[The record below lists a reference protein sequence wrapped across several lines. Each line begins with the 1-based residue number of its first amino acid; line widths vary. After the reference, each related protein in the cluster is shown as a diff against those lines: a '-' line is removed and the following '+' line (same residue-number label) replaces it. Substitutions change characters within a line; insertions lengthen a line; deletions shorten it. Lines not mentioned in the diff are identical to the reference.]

1 VQSQERNGA
10 GSNQRY
16 LIAGL
21 GNPGRKYRRSRHSIG
36 FAVIDEL
43 AKTHE
48 IALNRKKHRAQ
59 VGSGRIAD
67 CSVILAKPQTF
78 MNLSGDSIGPLA
90 KYHQVPSTH
99 VLVIYD
105 ELDLPLGTLRL
116 REKGGAGGHNG
127 MRSIINHLGQEFPR
141 MRLGIGRPPGQMSP
155 AAYVL
160 QNVGEEE
167 ALLLSRLI
175 AEAVRAIET
184 FLKDG
189 VDIAMTRHNG
199 PVEPET

>member
-1 VQSQERNGA
+1 
-10 GSNQRY
+10 
-16 LIAGL
+16 
-21 GNPGRKYRRSRHSIG
+21 
-36 FAVIDEL
+36 
-43 AKTHE
+43 
-48 IALNRKKHRAQ
+48 
-59 VGSGRIAD
+59 
-67 CSVILAKPQTF
+67 

-160 QNVGEEE
+160 QNGHRDVLERRCRYCYDASQRAGR
-167 ALLLSRLI
+167 ARDVVLSSGTTLNDTTYDCFR
-175 AEAVRAIET
+175 T
-184 FLKDG
+184 Y
-189 VDIAMTRHNG
+189 
-199 PVEPET
+199 